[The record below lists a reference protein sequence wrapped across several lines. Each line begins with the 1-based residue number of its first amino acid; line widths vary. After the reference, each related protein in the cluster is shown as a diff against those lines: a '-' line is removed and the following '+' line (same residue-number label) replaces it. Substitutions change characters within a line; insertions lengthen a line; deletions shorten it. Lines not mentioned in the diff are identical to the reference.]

1 MNFHYRHCM
10 KIACL
15 AMCVAFVPGP
25 KAFATIQLG
34 DAANFGV
41 ISGTSV
47 PSLQINNGDITGNI
61 GIANPSGQF
70 QASGPGTV
78 TGNILFAGPVKDSI
92 SNTTITG
99 TITGNNSTVTS
110 AYNTLT
116 SLSSTFAGETG
127 TSVAINLG
135 NMGTQTIN
143 ATSGTLDSSG
153 NYVFNVS
160 GRASNLGNQAAL
172 TINGT
177 ASQNVV
183 INVANGLNT
192 LQGSINL
199 TGGITSDNVL
209 VNILGNTSLKSS
221 GNFNTDVINATL
233 LDLNGTINM
242 NEVTINGRVFGG
254 DSSNMQLVSNF
265 YLNTPVT
272 TNQHSTVPE
281 PTSLI
286 AWCGLIG
293 VGLIGFGWQRRER
306 RASAA

>member
-1 MNFHYRHCM
+1 MSFHYRQFI

-15 AMCVAFVPGP
+15 TICVAAVPGS

-34 DAANFGV
+34 AAANFGV
-41 ISGTSV
+41 ISDAGV

-61 GIANPSGQF
+61 GIANLSGQF

-78 TGNILFAGPVKDSI
+78 TGNILFAGPVNDSI

-99 TITGNNSTVTS
+99 TITGNNSSVTS
-110 AYNTLT
+110 AINTLT
-116 SLSSTFAGETG
+116 SLSSTFAGEAG

-160 GRASNLGNQAAL
+160 GALNLGNQAAL

-183 INVANGLNT
+183 LNVANGLNT

-209 VNILGNTSLKSS
+209 INILGNTSLKSS

-233 LDLNGTINM
+233 LDLGGTINM

-265 YLNTPVT
+265 YLNAPT
-272 TNQHSTVPE
+272 QHSNVPE

-293 VGLIGFGWQRRER
+293 VGLIGFGWRRRER
-306 RASAA
+306 ATSAA